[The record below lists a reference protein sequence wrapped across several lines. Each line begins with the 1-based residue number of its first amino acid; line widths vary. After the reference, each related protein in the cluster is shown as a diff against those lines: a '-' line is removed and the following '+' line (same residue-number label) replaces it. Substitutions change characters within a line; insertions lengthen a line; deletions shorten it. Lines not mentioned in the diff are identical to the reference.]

1 MRNMRNFSH
10 GNYFGSIITLVLETN
25 RRVFV
30 ECLPVWYVHVAVS
43 MENST
48 QVHRVDHDRP
58 SILRNVLAAAVSS
71 PPLLGR
77 PFCKQVEKKE
87 EIGNWSDYYLLFN
100 TANWFYAHL
109 FASDE
114 SNVIGLYVFVF
125 RIVWSK
131 WWLFRAKRI
140 SLSHLSIAA
149 LSPNLN
155 NAATTDRHKH
165 NRKTLN
171 ICHAHHM
178 RASYTPHWW

>member
-30 ECLPVWYVHVAVS
+30 ECLPVWYAHVAVS

-77 PFCKQVEKKE
+77 PFCKQVEKKRKL
-87 EIGNWSDYYLLFN
+87 EIDQIIIYYLILQIDFMRIYLLAMSRTWSDFMCSCSVLCEANDDCFVQNAFLSLTCRSQHSLLIWITPRPL
-100 TANWFYAHL
+100 TAI
-109 FASDE
+109 STTE
-114 SNVIGLYVFVF
+114 
-125 RIVWSK
+125 
-131 WWLFRAKRI
+131 KR
-140 SLSHLSIAA
+140 
-149 LSPNLN
+149 
-155 NAATTDRHKH
+155 
-165 NRKTLN
+165 
-171 ICHAHHM
+171 
-178 RASYTPHWW
+178 